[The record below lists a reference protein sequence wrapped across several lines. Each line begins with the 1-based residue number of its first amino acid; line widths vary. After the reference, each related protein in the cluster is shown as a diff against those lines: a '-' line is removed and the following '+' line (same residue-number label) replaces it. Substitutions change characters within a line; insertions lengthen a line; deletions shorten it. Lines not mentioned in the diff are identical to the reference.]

1 VQFLGAFQVPRTGT
15 LDLFDYIPLTDVLGV
30 PIAIPAN
37 PVGSTNTLRLT
48 ASGANNDLALN
59 FLLLVPGVASANPLV
74 SVMPPPN
81 AVGVPGDATVEAAI
95 YDGSNP
101 VSQGSVKLFVG
112 GSEVAATVAKS
123 GGLTTVRHS
132 PTTPWAPGNTF
143 AMSLTYNDGTN
154 RTNNWSFTVTD
165 YPVLTPPMKVTDA
178 SVAGFV
184 WRIHQNEANQDT
196 TIQKALDA
204 ISGQLGLQ
212 NLADPNVQG
221 PASSTGTPSS
231 PGNGAMTFNI
241 PTVINVGQDTFSD
254 EGNFIP
260 DEQMPGIPGLNLSSD
275 GIAVEVTTFI
285 QLPVGFFTM
294 GVNSDDGFRTTA
306 GFLNNNPLI
315 LGQFEG
321 GRSAADSIFQFGVQ
335 EAGTYAFRTIYY
347 EGNGGAALE
356 WFLVKSDGSRV
367 LINDTTN
374 GGPSSFQQGT
384 IPTGPTAV
392 VVTATRNASGQ
403 VVIQW
408 SSGTLQSADNV
419 NGPYAPVVGAV
430 SPHSVNPADAP
441 RKYYRVQ
448 VQ

>member
-1 VQFLGAFQVPRTGT
+1 
-15 LDLFDYIPLTDVLGV
+15 
-30 PIAIPAN
+30 
-37 PVGSTNTLRLT
+37 
-48 ASGANNDLALN
+48 
-59 FLLLVPGVASANPLV
+59 
-74 SVMPPPN
+74 
-81 AVGVPGDATVEAAI
+81 VGVPGDATVEAAI

-143 AMSLTYNDGTN
+143 AISLTYNDGTN
-154 RTNNWSFTVTD
+154 RTNNWSFTVAD

-184 WRIHQNEANQDT
+184 WRIHQNETNQDT
-196 TIQKALDA
+196 TIQKALNA

-221 PASSTGTPSS
+221 PASSTGTPTS

-275 GIAVEVTTFI
+275 GIAVEITTFI

-306 GFLNNNPLI
+306 GFLNNSPLI

-384 IPTGPTAV
+384 IPTGPTTV

-419 NGPYAPVVGAV
+419 NGPYALVVGAV
-430 SPHSVNPADAP
+430 SPHTVNPADAP